1 MSSRNRP
8 FIVAV
13 VIIVSII
20 VRVAAVDNAVGGG
33 RQEAPVLVVES
44 VEFLFQRGYY
54 LLQFVIVPA
63 FVTVIV
69 IELILMVIDIVITV
83 V

>member
-8 FIVAV
+8 LIAVV

-20 VRVAAVDNAVGGG
+20 VCAGVVDDAVGGG
-33 RQEAPVLVVES
+33 GQEAPVLVVES